1 VSASCAAP
9 IASSRPA
16 SEPARATSLPT
27 AADEAVSLPTATV
40 KPAPCALSDLRVY
53 YQNGRW
59 KDGEQVAQRCLQEN
73 PLATEARVTL
83 VRMYLMRAY
92 AAKEPRWLDEARR
105 QLRMIAADPAYADEA
120 RELGM
125 LIEQPTM
132 E

>member
-1 VSASCAAP
+1 M
-9 IASSRPA
+9 
-16 SEPARATSLPT
+16 
-27 AADEAVSLPTATV
+27 
-40 KPAPCALSDLRVY
+40 Y